1 MHVALLNGLL
11 IVDSFRQELHDGNV
25 GIVGHVFARCKG
37 LHELFGYK
45 KQGRRSDQ
53 LWRRRW
59 KNKKEK
65 RNNVPLRRIQEYT
78 MAIW

>member
-45 KQGRRSDQ
+45 K
-53 LWRRRW
+53 
-59 KNKKEK
+59 
-65 RNNVPLRRIQEYT
+65 
-78 MAIW
+78 